1 MKEYPLINK
10 KVVRKNKE
18 LKGIQKRY
26 CKDHKGIRRKYP
38 KATIGKV
45 VQLREFDNFY
55 DLTATADE
63 NTANAAATDC
73 KTIDLTKEE
82 FLALIKKQ
90 GVCGLS
96 GSGFPTD
103 KKIQTVLESGVK
115 DKYLIVNGAEC
126 DPGLLHDGWLLE
138 NRLREIESGIQ
149 ILDKYIEF
157 SKIIV
162 ATKKNINSKSD
173 AYKFHKVPNRYPV
186 GAEKILIQEILGI
199 HMEQNDI
206 PAGKGI
212 LVLNVQTV
220 FSIYE
225 AVCRGCQAD
234 TRFLTVADITTGE
247 AVIARVSLH
256 TNVNDT
262 LIRIMGDRK
271 EKTVFFGGGI
281 MMAGKAVSDDVI
293 DAKTNFIGFGNELV
307 YRQNEKCKKCGA
319 CVRNC
324 PMDIQVS
331 KIIQA
336 LEKGDTVKAI
346 EFQPEN
352 CIKCGTCTYFC
363 RAGKNTMELI
373 SSLNKEVG

>member
-1 MKEYPLINK
+1 MKEYSLINK
-10 KVVRKNKE
+10 KGVRKNKE

-26 CKDHKGIRRKYP
+26 CKEHKGIRRKYP

-55 DLTATADE
+55 DLTATAGE
-63 NTANAAATDC
+63 NTAKSAAADC
-73 KTIDLTKEE
+73 KTLDLTKEE

-90 GVCGLS
+90 GVYGLS

-103 KKIQTVLESGVK
+103 KKIQTVIESGVK

-138 NRLREIESGIQ
+138 NRLSEIESGIQ
-149 ILDKYIEF
+149 ILDKYIGF
-157 SKIIV
+157 SEIIV
-162 ATKKNINSKSD
+162 ATKEDINSKGNE
-173 AYKFHKVPNRYPV
+173 YKFHKVPNRYPV
-186 GAEKILIQEILGI
+186 GAEKILIQETLGI
-199 HMEQNDI
+199 HMEQNEI

-220 FSIYE
+220 FSVYE
-225 AVCRGCQAD
+225 AVCRGCQVD

-256 TNVNDT
+256 TNVNDA

-281 MMAGKAVSDDVI
+281 MMAGKAGPDDVI
-293 DAKTNFIGFGNELV
+293 DVKTNFIGYGNDV
-307 YRQNEKCKKCGA
+307 DYQQNEKCKKCGA

-336 LEKGDTVKAI
+336 LEKGEITKAR
-346 EFQPEN
+346 EFQPEK

-363 RAGKNTMELI
+363 RAGKNTMELV
-373 SSLNKEVG
+373 SALN